1 VGGIHLQRSLQYL
14 NDLVNDIDTQ
24 QRIFNIYDGDS
35 KRYTPKLKKCV
46 YELLKLNVS
55 ASKVGDVI
63 KEVLKIVG
71 IEPNRIPSKSTVLE
85 MNLQRLCLSQQQLAE
100 VFSKKDII
108 YLMTDETTKF
118 GSKFMGYECSASD
131 GNLWVLGLKEIE
143 TKSAKDTLAVF
154 QQILTDLDNSSNDDS
169 VSKDIITHITATM
182 SDRAATE
189 VKFNELIEQ
198 YRTECLPL
206 AYHNYDTFTEEE
218 KSAIQNMSNFLCG
231 LHALI
236 NYAETAEKCIRDVE
250 NQIFDNKSPSFEK
263 VFRIDE
269 PGKCRLIRRATK
281 CFGVGGGGDEKSGC
295 HGDFNT
301 YSGSRFNILFSNACS
316 VFFLHEQMTLY
327 LKSVGAK

>member
-1 VGGIHLQRSLQYL
+1 MGGIHLQRSLQYL

-24 QRIFNIYDGDS
+24 QRIVNIYDGED

-55 ASKVGDVI
+55 VSKVGDVI
-63 KEVLKIVG
+63 KAVLKIVG
-71 IEPNRIPSKSTVLE
+71 IEPNRIPSKSTVLG

-100 VFSKKDII
+100 VFSKNIII
-108 YLMTDETTKF
+108 YLMTDGTTKF
-118 GSKFMGYECSASD
+118 GSKLMGYECSASD

-143 TKSAKDTLAVF
+143 TKSAQDTFAVF

-169 VSKDIITHITATM
+169 VSKDIIIHITATM

-198 YRTECLPL
+198 YRTGCLPL

-231 LHALI
+231 WHALV
-236 NYAETAEKCIRDVE
+236 NYAETAQKCIRDVE
-250 NQIFDNKSPSFEK
+250 NQIFDNKPSSFEK
-263 VFRIDE
+263 VFSIDE

-281 CFGVGGGGDEKSGC
+281 CFGVGSGGDEKSGFQ
-295 HGDFNT
+295 GD
-301 YSGSRFNILFSNACS
+301 
-316 VFFLHEQMTLY
+316 
-327 LKSVGAK
+327 